1 MTEEETKTEE
11 TKSDDE
17 SKSEEPKPAEDSKPD
32 DKAELKVEAKPAPK
46 PTATATKTT
55 SKKSTTTAPPRK
67 PTGWRPSWY
76 RVGMGDLFIGIALLI
91 AGTVVAMRT
100 PTRWYGAFIVGT
112 IETVHGLYLLSKKKQ
127 S

>member
-1 MTEEETKTEE
+1 MTEETTKTE
-11 TKSDDE
+11 DE
-17 SKSEEPKPAEDSKPD
+17 KIEEPEEP
-32 DKAELKVEAKPAPK
+32 KVEAKPAPK
-46 PTATATKTT
+46 PRAAR
-55 SKKSTTTAPPRK
+55 KSSS
-67 PTGWRPSWY
+67 GWRPSWY

>member
-1 MTEEETKTEE
+1 VTEETKTAEE
-11 TKSDDE
+11 TKPE
-17 SKSEEPKPAEDSKPD
+17 EVKSEEPKTD
-32 DKAELKVEAKPAPK
+32 ELKVEAKPTTKPSADEKKTAAK
-46 PTATATKTT
+46 PTSKPPSRPTA
-55 SKKSTTTAPPRK
+55 SASR
-67 PTGWRPSWY
+67 GWRPSWY
-76 RVGMGDLFIGIALLI
+76 RVGMGDLFIGVALLI

>member
-1 MTEEETKTEE
+1 MTEETNDDEKKSDE
-11 TKSDDE
+11 KSDDDE
-17 SKSEEPKPAEDSKPD
+17 KLDEKKSDEKLEEP
-32 DKAELKVEAKPAPK
+32 KVEAKPAPK
-46 PTATATKTT
+46 PRTAKTT
-55 SKKSTTTAPPRK
+55 RTGA
-67 PTGWRPSWY
+67 GWRPSWY

-127 S
+127 

>member
-1 MTEEETKTEE
+1 VTEETKTEE
-11 TKSDDE
+11 TTDDSKTAPDEPKDEPKSDP
-17 SKSEEPKPAEDSKPD
+17 KPEPKIAAKRTT
-32 DKAELKVEAKPAPK
+32 KPA
-46 PTATATKTT
+46 A
-55 SKKSTTTAPPRK
+55 R
-67 PTGWRPSWY
+67 TGASWRPSWY
-76 RVGMGDLFIGIALLI
+76 RVGMGDLFIGVALLI

>member
-1 MTEEETKTEE
+1 VSEE
-11 TKSDDE
+11 TKSEETKD
-17 SKSEEPKPAEDSKPD
+17 EPKGLAD
-32 DKAELKVEAKPAPK
+32 VEAKDEAPPEPKVQAK
-46 PTATATKTT
+46 PVKKVVVRKTT
-55 SKKSTTTAPPRK
+55 S
-67 PTGWRPSWY
+67 GWRPSWY

>member
-1 MTEEETKTEE
+1 VTEETKTEE
-11 TKSDDE
+11 TKSEEKSDDDKPE
-17 SKSEEPKPAEDSKPD
+17 TSEAKPEPKIEEPKVA
-32 DKAELKVEAKPAPK
+32 AKPI
-46 PTATATKTT
+46 
-55 SKKSTTTAPPRK
+55 RK
-67 PTGWRPSWY
+67 PAARSGAGWRPSWY

>member
-1 MTEEETKTEE
+1 MTEETKSEETKTEE
-11 TKSDDE
+11 TTDE
-17 SKSEEPKPAEDSKPD
+17 SKTVHDEPKTDEP
-32 DKAELKVEAKPAPK
+32 KVDEKKVAAK
-46 PTATATKTT
+46 PTAKPLKRPST
-55 SKKSTTTAPPRK
+55 SGGR
-67 PTGWRPSWY
+67 GWRPSWY
-76 RVGMGDLFIGIALLI
+76 RVGMGDLFIGVALLI

>member
-1 MTEEETKTEE
+1 VTEEETKSEETKTEE
-11 TKSDDE
+11 TKSKQTESDDE
-17 SKSEEPKPAEDSKPD
+17 SKTVQDEPKD
-32 DKAELKVEAKPAPK
+32 DEKKDDEKKVAAKPTKK
-46 PTATATKTT
+46 PLSRPST
-55 SKKSTTTAPPRK
+55 SAAR
-67 PTGWRPSWY
+67 GWRPSWY
-76 RVGMGDLFIGIALLI
+76 RVGMGDLFIGVALLI

>member
-1 MTEEETKTEE
+1 MTEETKTESTE
-11 TKSDDE
+11 IEEKKPE
-17 SKSEEPKPAEDSKPD
+17 EAKAEEPEAEAP
-32 DKAELKVEAKPAPK
+32 KVEKAAPK
-46 PTATATKTT
+46 PKPKPVVAA
-55 SKKSTTTAPPRK
+55 KKASPA
-67 PTGWRPSWY
+67 GWRPTWY

>member
-1 MTEEETKTEE
+1 MTEETTKTE
-11 TKSDDE
+11 DE
-17 SKSEEPKPAEDSKPD
+17 KIEEPAEP
-32 DKAELKVEAKPAPK
+32 KVEAKPAPK
-46 PTATATKTT
+46 PRAAAR
-55 SKKSTTTAPPRK
+55 KSSA
-67 PTGWRPSWY
+67 GWRPSWY

>member
-1 MTEEETKTEE
+1 VTEETKTE
-11 TKSDDE
+11 DDKDDKDQKIAE
-17 SKSEEPKPAEDSKPD
+17 SKTVRDEPKI
-32 DKAELKVEAKPAPK
+32 EAKPAPK
-46 PTATATKTT
+46 PRAVKMTKTG
-55 SKKSTTTAPPRK
+55 A
-67 PTGWRPSWY
+67 GWRPSWY
-76 RVGMGDLFIGIALLI
+76 RVGMGDLFIGVALLI

>member
-1 MTEEETKTEE
+1 MSEETKTEDE
-11 TKSDDE
+11 KSDDE
-17 SKSEEPKPAEDSKPD
+17 KSEEPKA
-32 DKAELKVEAKPAPK
+32 KAEEPKAEEPKAEERKLAPK
-46 PTATATKTT
+46 PT
-55 SKKSTTTAPPRK
+55 RK
-67 PTGWRPSWY
+67 PTPRTGTSWRPSWY

>member
-11 TKSDDE
+11 TKSD
-17 SKSEEPKPAEDSKPD
+17 EPKKVD
-32 DKAELKVEAKPAPK
+32 DAKIDPPIDGEPKIEAKPTTKPK
-46 PTATATKTT
+46 A
-55 SKKSTTTAPPRK
+55 TTTTTKAAAAPARK
-67 PTGWRPSWY
+67 PSATGWRPSWY

-112 IETVHGLYLLSKKKQ
+112 IETVHGLYLLSKKK